1 MRVVISPRAGTDLR
15 EIEHYIALDSPRSA
29 DRQIAQLQAMC
40 QSLADSPT
48 RFAVIR
54 KRNGIEVRR
63 AVQGRYSIFYVV
75 RPTEIYVA
83 RILHAARDLRRLF
96 GEPD

>member
-1 MRVVISPRAGTDLR
+1 M
-15 EIEHYIALDSPRSA
+15 
-29 DRQIAQLQAMC
+29 
-40 QSLADSPT
+40 

-83 RILHAARDLRRLF
+83 RILHAARDLRKLF